1 MIRLYILRLF
11 VVRSLLPLATGL
23 LLLSL
28 GSCSST
34 KSLPPGRKLYIGH
47 KLEVQSDTIIPTKK
61 TLVPELESV
70 ITPKPNTSFFGIR
83 PGLWI
88 YNMGNPNKQKG
99 IGAWIRR
106 KFGQEPVLLDST
118 KIRSSISLMHNRL
131 NNSGY
136 FGSKVTYQVKEEDRK
151 ATVIYNA
158 QVSTPYRI
166 KELHFPSGDSISE
179 AAKAIAATQG
189 TTLLK
194 VGDIYNLNNLIAERI
209 RIDGILKNQGFFFFG
224 SDFIIFRADS
234 TRHNRTINLYVQ
246 LKEETPPR

>member
-1 MIRLYILRLF
+1 MIRLYILRLLAL
-11 VVRSLLPLATGL
+11 RSWLPLASGL
-23 LLLSL
+23 LLLLL

-47 KLEVQSDTIIPTKK
+47 KLEVKSDTIIPTKK
-61 TLVPELESV
+61 VLVPELESV

-88 YNMGNPNKQKG
+88 YNMGNPNKKKG

-118 KIRSSISLMHNRL
+118 KIRSSITLMHNRL

-136 FGSKVTYQVKEEDRK
+136 FGSKVTYQVKEEERK

-158 QVSTPYRI
+158 QVSAPYTI

-189 TTLLK
+189 ATLLK
-194 VGDIYNLNNLIAERI
+194 VGDVYNLNNLIA
-209 RIDGILKNQGFFFFG
+209 
-224 SDFIIFRADS
+224 
-234 TRHNRTINLYVQ
+234 
-246 LKEETPPR
+246 